1 MTVLSVMQPE
11 TYPWYLDAAIAG
23 YAQDN
28 VASGR
33 WPEAGAIE
41 RSRTEF
47 ATLLPHGLAT
57 PDNHLFEIHV
67 QESGPV
73 AGFVWLAIERK
84 DSGVS
89 GFVYDLEIK
98 PEHRRQGHASRAMA
112 ALEALAR
119 AQGATS
125 LGLHVFAF
133 NQAAQALYHC
143 LGYQVASLNMR
154 KPL

>member
-1 MTVLSVMQPE
+1 M
-11 TYPWYLDAAIAG
+11 
-23 YAQDN
+23 
-28 VASGR
+28 
-33 WPEAGAIE
+33 
-41 RSRTEF
+41 
-47 ATLLPHGLAT
+47 
-57 PDNHLFEIHV
+57 
-67 QESGPV
+67 

-98 PEHRRQGHASRAMA
+98 SEYRRQGHASRALA

-133 NQAAQALYHC
+133 NQAAQTLYHR
-143 LGYQVASLNMR
+143 LGYRVARLNMH